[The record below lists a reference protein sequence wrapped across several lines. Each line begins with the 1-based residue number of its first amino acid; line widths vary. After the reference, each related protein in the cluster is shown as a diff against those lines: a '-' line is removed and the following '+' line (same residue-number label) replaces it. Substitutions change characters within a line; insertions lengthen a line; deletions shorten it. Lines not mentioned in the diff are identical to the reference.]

1 MSLRVCIGDSQYDP
15 TEIDRTALGQLESHG
30 SRRGFGGAD
39 PARPIMIIDGHEL
52 FGTTLRMALAS
63 KDIEARQLAT
73 TGGVPA
79 ILDQVDMDRA
89 DASLSGLVLLDLH
102 LGHTGDG
109 RRIDGVELIAPL
121 RARGFTVLVTTNS
134 DDVPRIAAAVAAGAI
149 GVVSKS
155 GSFEILLST
164 IAAAAAGKDVMP
176 APARHDLLAFHSDYQ
191 ARQRRVTQGL
201 ERLSPREREVLDLLG
216 RGYRTTGIAE
226 RFVVSRNTVRAQ
238 IRAILAK
245 LDVNSQLEA
254 AAVLRNQQ
262 LSGSFLFPIESSG
275 ICHGC
280 VQCGKNNL
288 GHWPWCTQYKNLP
301 VSVVAN

>member
-1 MSLRVCIGDSQYDP
+1 MSLRVCIGESHYDP
-15 TEIDRTALGQLESHG
+15 NRMPLGQLGNHRPGRGLGG
-30 SRRGFGGAD
+30 SKL
-39 PARPIMIIDGHEL
+39 ARPIMIIDGHEL

-63 KDIEARQLAT
+63 KDIEARQLDT
-73 TGGVPA
+73 IGGVPA

-89 DASLSGLVLLDLH
+89 DAPAPGLVLLDLH

-121 RARGFTVLVTTNS
+121 RERGFTVLVITNS
-134 DDVPRIAAAVAAGAI
+134 DDVPRIAAAVSAGAM

-155 GSFEILLST
+155 GSFEILLSS

-191 ARQRRVTQGL
+191 ARQRRVSQRL

-254 AAVLRNQQ
+254 AAVLRSQQ
-262 LSGSFLFPIESSG
+262 LSGNFLFPIESNGS
-275 ICHGC
+275 CHGC
-280 VQCGKNNL
+280 AQCGKNNMN
-288 GHWPWCTQYKNLP
+288 HWPWCTQYKNRT
-301 VSVVAN
+301 VSVATS